1 MAADSPDLAPSGR
14 AYAGRA
20 PDERRADRRRRL
32 LDAGLELFG
41 TVGWEEASIALLC
54 ATARVGTRAFYEE
67 FDAREDLLREV
78 ATTVVLDAVEVL
90 RAALAEAPQDAE
102 AKVRAGLAA
111 YVGHLTADPRR
122 ARVAYGAV
130 PAAGRLL
137 RDRHRA
143 SLAFADVIA
152 EEADALGLPRPEHGD
167 LLALALT
174 GAVAE
179 LLGWWAATTPEP
191 PVAPIVDEL
200 TRLFVAALSAGGAA
214 SGR

>member
-1 MAADSPDLAPSGR
+1 VPSDAAVPGR

-32 LDAGLELFG
+32 LDAGLEVFG

-78 ATTVVLDAVEVL
+78 ATTVVLEAVEEMRL
-90 RAALAEAPQDAE
+90 ALDAAPPTLEG
-102 AKVRAGLAA
+102 KVRAGLTA
-111 YVGHLTADPRR
+111 YVGFLTTDPRR
-122 ARVAYGAV
+122 ARLAYRAV

-137 RDRHRA
+137 GDRHRA
-143 SLAFADVIA
+143 SLAFAEVIA
-152 EEADALGLPRPEHGD
+152 DEARALGLHEPERGD

-179 LLGWWAATTPEP
+179 LLGWWASSAAPP
-191 PVAPIVDEL
+191 PVEAIVDEL
-200 TRLFVAALSAGGAA
+200 TRLFVAAV
-214 SGR
+214 R

>member
-1 MAADSPDLAPSGR
+1 MTADSPGR

-20 PDERRADRRRRL
+20 PDERRAERRRRL
-32 LDAGLELFG
+32 LDAGHELFG

-67 FDAREDLLREV
+67 FEAREDLLREV
-78 ATTVVLDAVEVL
+78 ATTVVLDAVDALSE
-90 RAALAEAPQDAE
+90 ALATSPPDVGAR
-102 AKVRAGLAA
+102 VRAGLAA

-122 ARVAYGAV
+122 ARIAYRAV

-137 RDRHRA
+137 GDRHRA
-143 SLAFADVIA
+143 SLAFAEVIA
-152 EEADALGLPRPEHGD
+152 EQARGLGLTPPAHGD

-179 LLGWWAATTPEP
+179 LLGWWAAQSPPP
-191 PVAPIVDEL
+191 PVEPIVDEL
-200 TRLFVAALSAGGAA
+200 TRLFVAALA
-214 SGR
+214 